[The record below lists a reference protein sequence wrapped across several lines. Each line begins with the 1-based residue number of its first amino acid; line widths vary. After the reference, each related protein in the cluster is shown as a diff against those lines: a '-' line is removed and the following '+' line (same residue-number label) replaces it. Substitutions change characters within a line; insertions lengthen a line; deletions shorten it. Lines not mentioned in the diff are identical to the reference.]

1 MKMFTVYFVL
11 LRTGVAAGM
20 VLVLTGCETPQDTA
34 ITGGLLSA
42 LAPFGKTPQSAAS
55 MAALGNA
62 TSGYANAQASRSQVV
77 VQSGGSG
84 SGSVGSPPTVY
95 VLPAPTPAA
104 EVDQSGVVNVVT
116 EVENCDVIADGAFVG
131 NTPAKLKLASGVH
144 VIEIKKSGYKPYKRE
159 ITVSKGSELS
169 LRPTLEKE

>member
-1 MKMFTVYFVL
+1 V
-11 LRTGVAAGM
+11 
-20 VLVLTGCETPQDTA
+20 
-34 ITGGLLSA
+34 GG
-42 LAPFGKTPQSAAS
+42 
-55 MAALGNA
+55 
-62 TSGYANAQASRSQVV
+62 
-77 VQSGGSG
+77 
-84 SGSVGSPPTVY
+84 PPTVY

-116 EVENCDVIADGAFVG
+116 EVESCDVIADGAFVG
-131 NTPAKLKLASGVH
+131 NTPAKLKLGPGVH